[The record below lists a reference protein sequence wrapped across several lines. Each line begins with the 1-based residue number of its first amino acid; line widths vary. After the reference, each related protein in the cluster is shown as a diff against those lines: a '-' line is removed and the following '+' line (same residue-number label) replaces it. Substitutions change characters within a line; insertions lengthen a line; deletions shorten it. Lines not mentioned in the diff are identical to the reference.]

1 MLHGSKPFTRAQI
14 ERLLKPRSI
23 AIVGAS
29 DKPGALG
36 GTLLSNLQRNRFSGV
51 IYPINPK
58 RDEIAGLAC
67 LKSPAELPEGVDCAV
82 LAVPKP
88 LVLDTVRQLAAR
100 KVGSVVIFSAG
111 FAEGGEEGLAQQ
123 REIAQIA
130 SENAMVIEGPN
141 CLGCRS
147 EEHTSELQSLMR
159 NSYAVFS
166 LTKKKKQTRR
176 QTHT

>member
-1 MLHGSKPFTRAQI
+1 MQLQGRKPDTRAQV
-14 ERLLKPRSI
+14 ERLRKPRSI

-36 GTLLSNLQRNRFSGV
+36 GTLLSNLQRNRYSGA

-88 LVLDTVRQLAAR
+88 LVVDTVRELAAR
-100 KVGSVVIFSAG
+100 KVGTALGSAH
-111 FAEGGEEGLAQQ
+111 
-123 REIAQIA
+123 
-130 SENAMVIEGPN
+130 V
-141 CLGCRS
+141 
-147 EEHTSELQSLMR
+147 
-159 NSYAVFS
+159 
-166 LTKKKKQTRR
+166 
-176 QTHT
+176 

>member
-1 MLHGSKPFTRAQI
+1 MQVHGRKSFTRAQI

-36 GTLLSNLQRNRFSGV
+36 GTLLSNLQRNRYSGTL
-51 IYPINPK
+51 YPINPN

-88 LVLDTVRQLAAR
+88 LVLETVRQIGRA
-100 KVGSVVIFSAG
+100 SC
-111 FAEGGEEGLAQQ
+111 
-123 REIAQIA
+123 RER
-130 SENAMVIEGPN
+130 V
-141 CLGCRS
+141 
-147 EEHTSELQSLMR
+147 
-159 NSYAVFS
+159 
-166 LTKKKKQTRR
+166 
-176 QTHT
+176 